1 MTGNNGSASPGAEDP
16 RLEDQ
21 DIAGTAG
28 NPIPHLDGN
37 AAAGPLWELFRI
49 DIIAA
54 IGRCKN
60 CGAVRVFGEAAVY
73 ADAPG
78 IVVRCSSCGG
88 VLLRL
93 VETPTKFGSM
103 SADSATFRSTGSA
116 RAYPLK
122 APKNRLDVAGAAPA
136 AADDALPGLS
146 PPASGGARPGRRRIG
161 TRWRVDTIGSTQPPL
176 RNHQEQPWPRSATVA
191 R

>member
-1 MTGNNGSASPGAEDP
+1 LPSQGAEDP
-16 RLEDQ
+16 HVEDPRVEDH
-21 DIAGTAG
+21 DIAGIAG

-78 IVVRCSSCGG
+78 IVVRCSSCDG

-93 VETPTKFGSM
+93 VETPTS
-103 SADSATFRSTGSA
+103 
-116 RAYPLK
+116 YW
-122 APKNRLDVAGAAPA
+122 LDVS
-136 AADDALPGLS
+136 GLS
-146 PPASGGARPGRRRIG
+146 YLQIDREG
-161 TRWRVDTIGSTQPPL
+161 
-176 RNHQEQPWPRSATVA
+176 
-191 R
+191 

>member
-1 MTGNNGSASPGAEDP
+1 LPSQGAEDP
-16 RLEDQ
+16 HVEDPHVEDPRVEDH
-21 DIAGTAG
+21 DIAGIAG

-78 IVVRCSSCGG
+78 IVVRCSSCDG

-93 VETPTKFGSM
+93 VETPTS
-103 SADSATFRSTGSA
+103 
-116 RAYPLK
+116 YW
-122 APKNRLDVAGAAPA
+122 LDVS
-136 AADDALPGLS
+136 GLS
-146 PPASGGARPGRRRIG
+146 YLQIDREG
-161 TRWRVDTIGSTQPPL
+161 
-176 RNHQEQPWPRSATVA
+176 
-191 R
+191 